1 MHLTTSSQYPRF
13 SRSQYV
19 WALFGLAVLVF
30 TAVVAADNFEA
41 IYAAQKDFVVGSLLS
56 LTGFCFGR
64 ALSRTQEQRAIE
76 LIRTAPTKAVEIAL
90 TAERI
95 ERLHR
100 DGVFQ
105 RLSLLARNLEAAAE
119 RIAEYYDTEA
129 RRLDFYRYLP
139 LLRVV
144 LSDLDQ
150 ARANIVG
157 IERVLG
163 PEGSIQPVAGSP
175 EERGGYAIPAVARLA
190 LASIQRD
197 LRESLGRRDQAYEW
211 LAAHSDRPVN
221 QELWDVFSTMTSDAL
236 KADRLLDALLGQY
249 VAFPPAEVLVTAI
262 GYLAAAIM
270 RADEVVTILVMQG
283 IEEPKIF
290 DVMKQD
296 LCRAKGALGLVDL
309 QEVRSVR
316 APALLKR
323 PSPLP
328 CAFFDSALSYAAVS
342 GITQGAVIDNL
353 DLGGLMAINPAGAP
367 PERRY
372 QHKVCARA
380 APGRADDGSCHW
392 ARPAGMRVQ
401 YREIAAHYPP
411 RP

>member
-1 MHLTTSSQYPRF
+1 MHLMASTSYPRF

-19 WALFGLAVLVF
+19 WALLGLAVLVF
-30 TAVVAADNFEA
+30 TAVAAANNFQA

-119 RIAEYYDTEA
+119 RVAEYYDTEA

-157 IERVLG
+157 IERALG
-163 PEGSIQPVAGSP
+163 PEGSIQPVAGSRD
-175 EERGGYAIPAVARLA
+175 ERGGHAIPAVARLA
-190 LASIQRD
+190 LVSIQRD

-211 LAAHSDRPVN
+211 LAAHHDRPVT
-221 QELWDVFSTMTSDAL
+221 QELWDVFATMTSDAL

-249 VAFPPAEVLVTAI
+249 VAYPPVDVLSTAI
-262 GYLAAAIM
+262 GYLTAAIM
-270 RADEVVTILVMQG
+270 RAEEVATILSTQG

-290 DVMKQD
+290 KVMKQD
-296 LCRAKGALGLVDL
+296 LARAKAGLGQVDVQEARSAL
-309 QEVRSVR
+309 
-316 APALLKR
+316 APA
-323 PSPLP
+323 
-328 CAFFDSALSYAAVS
+328 
-342 GITQGAVIDNL
+342 
-353 DLGGLMAINPAGAP
+353 
-367 PERRY
+367 
-372 QHKVCARA
+372 
-380 APGRADDGSCHW
+380 
-392 ARPAGMRVQ
+392 
-401 YREIAAHYPP
+401 
-411 RP
+411 

>member
-1 MHLTTSSQYPRF
+1 MDLTTSSPDSRF
-13 SRSQYV
+13 SRSQYA
-19 WALFGLAVLVF
+19 WALLGLAVLVF
-30 TAVVAADNFEA
+30 TAVVAANNFQA

-76 LIRTAPTKAVEIAL
+76 LIRTAPSTAVEVAL
-90 TAERI
+90 TAERT

-105 RLSLLARNLEAAAE
+105 RLSLLARNLEAAEE

-150 ARANIVG
+150 ARANLVG

-163 PEGSIQPVAGSP
+163 PEGSIQPVAGSSAD
-175 EERGGYAIPAVARLA
+175 RGGYAIPAVARLA

-211 LAAHSDRPVN
+211 LTAHHDQPVS
-221 QELWDVFSTMTSDAL
+221 QELWDVFATMTSDAL
-236 KADRLLDALLGQY
+236 KSDRLLDALLGQY
-249 VAFPPAEVLVTAI
+249 VAFPPGEVLVKAI
-262 GYLAAAIM
+262 GYLSAAII
-270 RADEVVTILVMQG
+270 RADEVVAILSAQG
-283 IEEPKIF
+283 IGEPKIF

-296 LCRAKGALGLVDL
+296 LVRAQEALGQVDVGA
-309 QEVRSVR
+309 ERS
-316 APALLKR
+316 AP
-323 PSPLP
+323 
-328 CAFFDSALSYAAVS
+328 
-342 GITQGAVIDNL
+342 T
-353 DLGGLMAINPAGAP
+353 
-367 PERRY
+367 
-372 QHKVCARA
+372 
-380 APGRADDGSCHW
+380 PG
-392 ARPAGMRVQ
+392 
-401 YREIAAHYPP
+401 
-411 RP
+411 

>member
-1 MHLTTSSQYPRF
+1 MHLTTSSPYPRF

-30 TAVVAADNFEA
+30 TTVVAADNFQA

-76 LIRTAPTKAVEIAL
+76 LIRTAPTEAVEIAL

-119 RIAEYYDTEA
+119 RTAEYYDTEA
-129 RRLDFYRYLP
+129 RRLDFYRDLP

-163 PEGSIQPVAGSP
+163 PEGSIQRIAGSP
-175 EERGGYAIPAVARLA
+175 DERGGYAIPAVARLA

-211 LAAHSDRPVN
+211 LTAHHDRPVS
-221 QELWDVFSTMTSDAL
+221 QELWDVFATMTSDAL

-249 VAFPPAEVLVTAI
+249 VAFPPGEVLVTAI

-270 RADEVVTILVMQG
+270 RADEVVTVLGTQG

-296 LCRAKGALGLVDL
+296 LARAKGALGQVDV
-309 QEVRSVR
+309 QTEEARSVL
-316 APALLKR
+316 APA
-323 PSPLP
+323 
-328 CAFFDSALSYAAVS
+328 
-342 GITQGAVIDNL
+342 
-353 DLGGLMAINPAGAP
+353 
-367 PERRY
+367 
-372 QHKVCARA
+372 
-380 APGRADDGSCHW
+380 
-392 ARPAGMRVQ
+392 
-401 YREIAAHYPP
+401 
-411 RP
+411 